1 MENGFSFKTLAPSAD
16 PMGAAI
22 AEYFKTGKAA
32 KLRVLSEMFDEDEIP
47 VKTLFRT
54 FSQMSRM
61 EKLALEEARGSILDV
76 GAGSGCHTLVLQD
89 MGKDV
94 CAIDISPLSV
104 ETMKARG
111 VKDVMEV
118 NLFSPMLE
126 RKFDTILM
134 LMNGSGII
142 GKIENLPAF
151 FRRMDVLLAEGGQIL
166 MDSSDLIYLYE
177 EEDGSVSID
186 LAGAYY
192 GEVDYRMQYR
202 NIRGESFDW
211 LYIDPETLT
220 MYAAGC
226 GYRTEILYRGD
237 SYDFLARISRQ

>member
-22 AEYFKTGKAA
+22 AEYFRTGKAA

-76 GAGSGCHTLVLQD
+76 GAGSGCHTLALQD

-151 FRRMDVLLAEGGQIL
+151 FRRMDALLEEEGQIL

-226 GYRTEILYRGD
+226 GFRTEILYRGD

>member
-54 FSQMSRM
+54 LSQMSRM

-76 GAGSGCHTLVLQD
+76 GAGSGCHTLALQD

-111 VKDVMEV
+111 VKDVMQV

-186 LAGAYY
+186 LAYY

>member
-61 EKLALEEARGSILDV
+61 EKLALEEAHGSILDV
-76 GAGSGCHTLVLQD
+76 GAGSGCHTLALQD

-118 NLFSPMLE
+118 NLFSPML
-126 RKFDTILM
+126 
-134 LMNGSGII
+134 GIYDHC
-142 GKIENLPAF
+142 A
-151 FRRMDVLLAEGGQIL
+151 
-166 MDSSDLIYLYE
+166 YL
-177 EEDGSVSID
+177 
-186 LAGAYY
+186 
-192 GEVDYRMQYR
+192 
-202 NIRGESFDW
+202 
-211 LYIDPETLT
+211 
-220 MYAAGC
+220 
-226 GYRTEILYRGD
+226 
-237 SYDFLARISRQ
+237 